1 MYQDYHIQNMPRI
14 LERKDLPFAEK
25 TVIAIGNFDGVH
37 VGHKALLTR
46 LAKEGA
52 ARNATPLVFT
62 FTQNPKVLY
71 FGAKYICGDDERLE
85 ALANIGVQAI
95 YRGDYTYLHDFSCE
109 EFVRDFLVSRLNCVC
124 TVVGSDFRFGKGRM
138 GSPETMKELMESC
151 GGSCIIL
158 PALEE
163 EGTKI
168 SSTYIRKMLGE
179 GKLDKVEALLGRP
192 YSVILPVR
200 EGRRLGRTI
209 GCPTI
214 NQIPKSDRMLPKFG
228 AYQSTVEL
236 VKDGQAVCYH
246 GITNV
251 GVKPTVSSESK
262 PVFETH
268 ILDFDGDLYGVT
280 VKITL
285 HRFLRKERC
294 YASLEELKG
303 QIEKDIAIVR
313 KDLESC

>member
-1 MYQDYHIQNMPRI
+1 MYQDYSIQNMPKI
-14 LERKDLPFAEK
+14 LERKDLPLEGK

-37 VGHKALLTR
+37 IGHKALLTQ
-46 LAKEGA
+46 LAKEGEA
-52 ARNATPLVFT
+52 QGATPLVFT

-71 FGAKYICGDDERLE
+71 FGAKYLCGDNERLE
-85 ALANIGVQAI
+85 ALAGIGVRAV
-95 YRGDYTYLHDFSCE
+95 YCGEYAYLHDFSCE
-109 EFVRDFLVSRLNCVC
+109 EFVRDFLVGRMNCVC

-151 GGSCIIL
+151 GGKCIIL

-163 EGTKI
+163 GGTKI

-179 GKLDKVEALLGRP
+179 GKLEKVETLLGRP
-192 YSVILPVR
+192 YSIILPVR

-214 NQIPKSDRMLPKFG
+214 NQVPRGDRMLPKFG
-228 AYQSTVEL
+228 AYASTVEF
-236 VKDGQAVCYH
+236 VKDGQPVCLN

-251 GVKPTVSSESK
+251 GIKPTVSSESK
-262 PVFETH
+262 PVLETH
-268 ILDFDGDLYGVT
+268 ILDFDGDLYGIT
-280 VKITL
+280 VKVTL
-285 HRFLRKERC
+285 RRFLRKERC
-294 YASLEELKG
+294 YATLEELKG

>member
-1 MYQDYHIQNMPRI
+1 MFQDYCINQMPEI
-14 LERKDLPFAEK
+14 LERKDLPLTGK

-46 LAKEGA
+46 LAEEGA
-52 ARNATPLVFT
+52 AREATPLVFT

-71 FGAKYICGDDERLE
+71 FGAKYLCGDNERLE
-85 ALANIGVQAI
+85 ALADIGVRAV
-95 YRGDYTYLHDFSCE
+95 YCGEYAYLHDFTCE
-109 EFVRDFLVSRLNCVC
+109 EFVRDFLVGRMNCVC

-138 GSPETMKELMESC
+138 GAPETMKELMESC
-151 GGSCIIL
+151 GRSCIIL
-158 PALEE
+158 PAVEA

-179 GKLDKVEALLGRP
+179 GKLDKVESLLGRP
-192 YSVILPVR
+192 YSIILPVR

-214 NQIPKSDRMLPKFG
+214 NQVPRGDRMLPKFG
-228 AYQSTVEL
+228 AYASTVEFI
-236 VKDGQAVCYH
+236 KDGQPVRLH

-251 GVKPTVSSESK
+251 GIKPTVSSDSK

-268 ILDFDGDLYGVT
+268 ILDFQGDLYGIS
-280 VKITL
+280 VKTTL
-285 HRFLRKERC
+285 RRFLRKERC
-294 YASLEELKG
+294 YATLEELKE
-303 QIEKDIAIVR
+303 QIEKDIATVR